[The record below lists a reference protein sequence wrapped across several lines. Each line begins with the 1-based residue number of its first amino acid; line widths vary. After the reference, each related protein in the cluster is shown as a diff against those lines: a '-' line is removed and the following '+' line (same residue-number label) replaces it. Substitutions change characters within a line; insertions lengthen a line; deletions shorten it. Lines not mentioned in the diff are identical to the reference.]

1 MVKVKNFIGIDVSKK
16 TFDAALI
23 KNFNRQIIIHAQFE
37 NTQQGLEAFTKWLKA
52 QGVSMDDSTVVCMEH
67 TGIYNYPILQ
77 YLLNTQMLVW
87 LEMAPQ
93 IKQSL
98 GIQRGKT
105 DKLDAIRIARY
116 AYKEREDMKVWK
128 PVSSI
133 INSLKLLVA
142 QRDRIISSLTR
153 LTVPVEELKSVGQ
166 AKEAQVLEKLQR
178 SAVRQL
184 GKALKKI
191 EEQIKLKLKEDEELY
206 KLYQYADSVTG
217 IGEVIATKLVI
228 YTHGFTRLT
237 DYKKMATYCGVAP
250 FKHSSGT
257 SVRKP
262 DRTHHMANMDLK
274 STLSMGAKSAINY
287 DPEIKLYAQR
297 KTAEGK
303 SYAWIKTAV
312 SNKLLKRVLSCVNNQ
327 RMYVKKQAA

>member
-23 KNFNRQIIIHAQFE
+23 KNLNRQTIIHEQFE
-37 NTQQGLEAFTKWLKA
+37 NSRQGLKAFTNWLTA
-52 QGVSMDDSTVVCMEH
+52 QGVSIDDSTVVCMEH
-67 TGIYNYPILQ
+67 TGIYNYSILE
-77 YLLNTQMLVW
+77 YLLETPVLVW
-87 LEMAPQ
+87 LEMALQ

-98 GIQRGKT
+98 GIQRGKS

-116 AYKEREDMKVWK
+116 AYKEREDIKVWK
-128 PVSSI
+128 PVNSI
-133 INSLKLLVA
+133 INSLKLLMA
-142 QRDRIISSLTR
+142 QRDRIVSSLTR

-166 AKEAQVLEKLQR
+166 LKEAQMLERLQK
-178 SAVRQL
+178 SAVRELQ
-184 GKALKKI
+184 KTLKKI
-191 EEQIKLKLKEDEELY
+191 EQQIELKLKEDEGLY
-206 KLYQYADSVTG
+206 RLYQYADSVCG

-228 YTHGFTRLT
+228 CTHGFTRLT

-250 FKHSSGT
+250 FEHTSGT
-257 SVRKP
+257 SVKKP
-262 DRTHHMANMDLK
+262 SRTHHMANMDLK